1 MSNMEMNK
9 MSNTYILADSIARLL
24 VDNPQGLSSYE
35 IFNQLADSDLNRRWL
50 PTRNS
55 IGPKLKAIGGFEKY
69 GKGTAYTT
77 VSTRSVVVW
86 RLNMDDYIKWRGADV
101 IGN

>member
-1 MSNMEMNK
+1 
-9 MSNTYILADSIARLL
+9 MSNTYILADSVARLL
-24 VDNPQGLSSYE
+24 IANPEGLSSYE
-35 IFNQLADSDLNRRWL
+35 IFNQLVDSNLNSRWL

-55 IGPKLKAIGGFEKY
+55 IGPKLRAIGGLEKT
-69 GKGTAYTT
+69 GTSTAYTT

-86 RLNMDDYIKWRGADV
+86 RINMEDYIKWRGADV